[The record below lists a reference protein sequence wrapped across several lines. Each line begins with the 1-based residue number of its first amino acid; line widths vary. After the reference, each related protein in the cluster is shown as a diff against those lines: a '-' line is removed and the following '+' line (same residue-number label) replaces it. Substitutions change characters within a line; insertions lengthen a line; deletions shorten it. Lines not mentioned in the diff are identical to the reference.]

1 MKILK
6 FAFVILVMVIGLSS
20 CQKDDEP
27 KDDSKSVAGIWVG
40 KYGFDAETPS
50 LYEKWDME
58 TDGDLRSLLPDGTVY
73 AVGSWDQEGSE
84 IEVHYNELGEPFN
97 FTFKGTYDEDNEE
110 ITGNWFDT
118 EDPTYGGTFEMQ
130 RQ

>member
-27 KDDSKSVAGIWVG
+27 KDNSQSVEGTWEG
-40 KYGFDAETPS
+40 HWGFNTETPS
-50 LYEKWDME
+50 VFEKWEMGE
-58 TDGDLRSLLPDGTVY
+58 LSTLNAYLGDGTWR
-73 AVGSWDQEGSE
+73 AVGSWDQEGNE
-84 IEVHYNELGEPFN
+84 IEVHYTALASNYRY
-97 FTFKGTYDEDNEE
+97 TYIGTYDEVAGK
-110 ITGNWFDT
+110 ITGHWNDDDFLI
-118 EDPTYGGTFEMQ
+118 GGTFEME